1 MGLRDEWDAIQ
12 RAVARVAADVTHL
25 STTTVIEGVG
35 TITTVTALDGDTVT
49 RVHGALDGA
58 ELHRAALAFTRDLA
72 RARMRMLADVIGT
85 LL

>member
-1 MGLRDEWDAIQ
+1 MGLRDEWDAIKD
-12 RAVARVAADVTHL
+12 AVARVAGDVTHL
-25 STTTVIEGVG
+25 STRTVIEGAG